1 MSDSPIIKDS
11 DIPNDLI
18 PQLRENANYVVYT
31 KEEVDLIRN
40 RVYAIFRKLKEKNQL
55 ILNFNLGLQK
65 KNVEFEFQ
73 IQELT
78 KTATDSVKQA
88 EQYKKKCAEL
98 EAKLNVKDLW

>member
-40 RVYAIFRKLKEKNQL
+40 RVYAIFRKLKEKNQQ

-65 KNVEFEFQ
+65 RNVEFEFQ

-78 KTATDSVKQA
+78 KTAADAVKQA
-88 EQYKKKCAEL
+88 DQYKT
-98 EAKLNVKDLW
+98 KLKEIEIGLGD

>member
-18 PQLRENANYVVYT
+18 PKLRENANYVVYT

-40 RVYAIFRKLKEKNQL
+40 RVYAIFRKLKEKNQQ

-78 KTATDSVKQA
+78 KTAADAVKKA
-88 EQYKKKCAEL
+88 DQYKT
-98 EAKLNVKDLW
+98 KLKEIEIGLGD

>member
-1 MSDSPIIKDS
+1 MNYSPIIKDS

-40 RVYAIFRKLKEKNQL
+40 RVYTIFRKLKEKNQQ

-65 KNVEFEFQ
+65 RNVEFEFQ

-78 KTATDSVKQA
+78 KTVSESVKQA
-88 EQYKKKCAEL
+88 EYYKKKCEEL
-98 EAKLNVKDLW
+98 ETRLREIE